1 MNVKVAVV
9 MDVLETAK
17 EIVME
22 HVEEHVGL
30 VVQEAVL
37 VEI

>member
-22 HVEEHVGL
+22 HVKELVGL